1 VSSVNITLV
10 QSSLVWEDISANLEV
25 FTHKLKALDKAT
37 DLIVFPEMFNTGF
50 TMRAADLS
58 EPMDGPSMEWLYQT
72 AASYSCVCTASLIIR
87 ESGYYYNRLI
97 WMRPDGSY
105 SAYDK
110 RHLFRMMGE
119 ERVFSQGSKR
129 IIMKLGEW
137 RFLPLICYD
146 LRFPVW
152 SRSREDYDALIY
164 IANWPEA
171 RGNAWRT
178 LLRARAL
185 ENLSYAVGVN
195 RVGKDTQGNIFAGD
209 SMVIDF
215 NGRTCLEI
223 PSHSDSLATATI
235 SLAELNDFRE
245 NFPAH
250 KDADSFSVF

>member
-1 VSSVNITLV
+1 MSSVNITLI
-10 QSSLVWEDISANLEV
+10 QSPLVWEDISANLDG
-25 FTHKLKALDKAT
+25 FTQKLRALDEAT

-50 TMRAADLS
+50 TMRASDLS
-58 EPMDGPSMEWLYQT
+58 EPMDGPTMEWLSQT
-72 AASYSCVCTASLIIR
+72 AAAYSCVCTASLIIR
-87 ESGYYYNRLI
+87 DSGHYFNRLI

-119 ERVFSQGSKR
+119 ERVFTPGSDR

-152 SRSREDYDALIY
+152 SRSRDDYDALIY

-171 RGNAWRT
+171 RRRAWRT

-195 RVGKDTQGNIFAGD
+195 RIGKDVEGNVFAGD

-215 NGRTCLEI
+215 KGRTCLEI
-223 PSHSDSLATATI
+223 APHCDSLATTTL
-235 SLAELNDFRE
+235 SLSELKSFRE

-250 KDADSFSVF
+250 KDADSFSIY